1 MAGVRFTLKDEDA
14 NKLIESIKEFAG
26 NAEDVIAQTLE
37 NKVADILKTSI
48 EGLIPISNRNKTHA
62 KYSAPFTDD
71 MQGKLSVYIHTKKS
85 YHYLYFPDE
94 GEGTSKGQM
103 AHDFTGEG
111 VENEYDNTVNLLL
124 DALIKEWNN

>member
-1 MAGVRFTLKDEDA
+1 MAGVRFTLKDEDIE
-14 NKLIESIKEFAG
+14 KLIDAIKGFAG
-26 NAEDVIAQTLE
+26 DAENAISDALE
-37 NKVADILKTSI
+37 NKVAEILKNSI
-48 EGLIPISNRNKTHA
+48 ENLIPVSDRNKTHA

-71 MQGKLSVYIHTKKS
+71 MQGKFSVYIHTKKA

-111 VENEYDNTVNLLL
+111 VEREYDSAINILL
-124 DALIKEWNN
+124 DALINEWNK

>member
-1 MAGVRFTLKDEDA
+1 MAGVRFTLKDEDVE
-14 NKLIESIKEFAG
+14 NLIDAIKGFAG
-26 NAEDVIAQTLE
+26 DAENAISDALE
-37 NKVADILKTSI
+37 NKVAEILKNSI
-48 EGLIPISNRNKTHA
+48 ENLIPVSNRNKIHA

-71 MQGKLSVYIHTKKS
+71 MQGKLSVYIHTKKA

-111 VENEYDNTVNLLL
+111 VEREYDSAINILL
-124 DALIKEWNN
+124 DVLINEWNE

>member
-1 MAGVRFTLKDEDA
+1 ML
-14 NKLIESIKEFAG
+14 NI
-26 NAEDVIAQTLE
+26 
-37 NKVADILKTSI
+37 
-48 EGLIPISNRNKTHA
+48 
-62 KYSAPFTDD
+62 PFTDD

>member
-1 MAGVRFTLKDEDA
+1 MAGVRFTLKDEDIE
-14 NKLIESIKEFAG
+14 KLIDAIKGFAG
-26 NAEDVIAQTLE
+26 DAENAMSDALE
-37 NKVADILKTSI
+37 NKVAEILKNSI
-48 EGLIPISNRNKTHA
+48 ENLIPVSDRNKTHA

-71 MQGKLSVYIHTKKS
+71 MRGKLSVYIHTKKA

-111 VENEYDNTVNLLL
+111 VEREYDSAINILL
-124 DALIKEWNN
+124 DALINEWNE

>member
-1 MAGVRFTLKDEDA
+1 MAGVRFDLKDEDI
-14 NKLIESIKEFAG
+14 NKLIEAIRDFTG
-26 NAEDVIAQTLE
+26 NAEDAIADALE
-37 NKVADILKTSI
+37 NKVAEILKNSI
-48 EGLIPISNRNKTHA
+48 ERLIPVSDRNKTHA

-71 MQGKLSVYIHTKKS
+71 MQGKFSVYIHTKKA

-111 VENEYDNTVNLLL
+111 VEREYDSAINILL
-124 DALIKEWNN
+124 DALINEWNE